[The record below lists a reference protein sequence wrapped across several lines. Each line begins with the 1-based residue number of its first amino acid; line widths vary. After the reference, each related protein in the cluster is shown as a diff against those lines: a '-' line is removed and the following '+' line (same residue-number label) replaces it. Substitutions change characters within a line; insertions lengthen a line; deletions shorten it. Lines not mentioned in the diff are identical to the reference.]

1 MRDSNR
7 GPLLSLLS
15 FFLYLPLP
23 FDFKTYFALL
33 IYLCET
39 LNSTP
44 VEFRDKG
51 LCGSASCA
59 PRVIPGGDE

>member
-7 GPLLSLLS
+7 GPLWSLLCFS
-15 FFLYLPLP
+15 LYLPLP

-33 IYLCET
+33 IYSFET

-44 VEFRDKG
+44 AEFHHRG
-51 LCGSASCA
+51 LCGSGSCA
-59 PRVIPGGDE
+59 PRVIRGGGE